1 MDTLRLLIAKL
12 RSTRPNPVA
21 GSAGLLGLPMF
32 AISKLTPSA
41 VATPSHAM
49 LAPMHESVH
58 ENMHENMHGALLRRE
73 AEENR
78 DTLAALAPF
87 TNFRTKLFIK
97 LSITK
102 FSFGNS

>member
-58 ENMHENMHGALLRRE
+58 ERMHEALLRRE

>member
-1 MDTLRLLIAKL
+1 
-12 RSTRPNPVA
+12 
-21 GSAGLLGLPMF
+21 
-32 AISKLTPSA
+32 
-41 VATPSHAM
+41 
-49 LAPMHESVH
+49 MHESVH
-58 ENMHENMHGALLRRE
+58 ERMHEALLRRE